1 MNFRIS
7 LLLAFFTINFL
18 PLSSAFGLTSDPVA
32 GKAKSESCI
41 ACHGATGN
49 SVVPEWPKLAG
60 QHQDY
65 LIKQISEIKKGD
77 KGLRSVPTM
86 YGMVMGLSSQDIADI
101 AAYYASQKQT
111 QGSAQEQYVEL
122 GKKIYLGGNI
132 ESGVPACLACHGPQ
146 GMGNGAANFPR
157 IAGQHS
163 TYTELQLKKF
173 HDGTRSN
180 DPSGMMQYIAKKMTD
195 AEITA
200 VSSYIEGLH
209 N

>member
-7 LLLAFFTINFL
+7 LLLTVFTVVIL
-18 PLSSAFGLTSDPVA
+18 PFSSSFAVTADSTA
-32 GKAKSESCI
+32 GKSKSESCV
-41 ACHGATGN
+41 ACHGVTGN

-65 LIKQISEIKKGD
+65 LIRQISEIKKGD

-86 YGMVMGLSSQDIADI
+86 LGMVVDLSSQDIVDI
-101 AAYYASQKQT
+101 AAFYAGQKQT
-111 QGSAQEQYVEL
+111 QGSAQEQHVKV

-157 IAGQHS
+157 VAGQHS
-163 TYTELQLKKF
+163 AYTELQLKQF
-173 HDGTRSN
+173 RDGTRSN